1 MLMERA
7 TAPKAQEC
15 YGRSSKKEASR
26 HAAPDARERVP
37 TCAVWLSRLHRA
49 AVRLDRL
56 QLWPAFSEV
65 AQVIPPPRLA
75 WRRCCESGRLY
86 PQARE
91 RDGWPFPAATGP
103 PIVSSAGTPRPNA
116 PPCATTPRPRLISNP
131 SKTPSLNPSGFLR
144 HEVRGSNPWKPRSAA
159 AFFNRRRV
167 NPVFRVAKFLTP
179 FRRTASRTASALL
192 RAPSRMRARG
202 TRVPIGAGSPSAPKY
217 PVSGFSMMMCF
228 PASTARIAKS

>member
-7 TAPKAQEC
+7 AAPKAQEC

-91 RDGWPFPAATGP
+91 RDGWPPSRNWPSHCFKCRHAPTEC
-103 PIVSSAGTPRPNA
+103 TPMRNNA
-116 PPCATTPRPRLISNP
+116 PPPVDFQSLENTEFEPEWFSSARSSRIEPLEAAIS
-131 SKTPSLNPSGFLR
+131 
-144 HEVRGSNPWKPRSAA
+144 
-159 AFFNRRRV
+159 RRI
-167 NPVFRVAKFLTP
+167 F
-179 FRRTASRTASALL
+179 S
-192 RAPSRMRARG
+192 
-202 TRVPIGAGSPSAPKY
+202 IGGA
-217 PVSGFSMMMCF
+217 
-228 PASTARIAKS
+228 